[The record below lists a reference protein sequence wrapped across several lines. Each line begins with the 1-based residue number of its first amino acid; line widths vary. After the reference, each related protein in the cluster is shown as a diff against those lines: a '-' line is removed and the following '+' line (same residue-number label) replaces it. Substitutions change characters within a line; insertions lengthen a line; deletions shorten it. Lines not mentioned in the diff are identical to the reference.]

1 MSPPTPGRSR
11 NRSPAGFQRRS
22 AHSQASAPCAPDRR
36 VHRRQGLDQATSQ
49 PPYCARRSGPA
60 SSTTSAGDGPDTST
74 VASHRRRVIRTCRHH
89 RSGIRATDRLSQSG
103 LIFGRAPRGSGC
115 VPSRDVRAANGGG
128 ALSYPC
134 FPGPALEAAEPG
146 AARRIPGGRH
156 RPRLQVSTYRCGRE
170 SQNATKLPLNLPPE
184 QGGLRFC
191 VRNKPLSWSPL
202 MESNRRP
209 SPYHGHP
216 RGQAAAGRAR

>member
-134 FPGPALEAAEPG
+134 FPGQ
-146 AARRIPGGRH
+146 R
-156 RPRLQVSTYRCGRE
+156 
-170 SQNATKLPLNLPPE
+170 
-184 QGGLRFC
+184 
-191 VRNKPLSWSPL
+191 W
-202 MESNRRP
+202 RRP
-209 SPYHGHP
+209 S
-216 RGQAAAGRAR
+216 QALLAEFQGPSPSPVTGEYLPMRERVSECYETAPQFAPRARRSSVLRTKQAPELEPPYGIEP